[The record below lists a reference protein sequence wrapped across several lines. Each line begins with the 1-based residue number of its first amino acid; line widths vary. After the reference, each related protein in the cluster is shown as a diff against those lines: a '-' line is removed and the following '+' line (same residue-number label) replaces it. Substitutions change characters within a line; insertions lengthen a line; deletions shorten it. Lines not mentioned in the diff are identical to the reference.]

1 MTLNQFSQ
9 EIYNR
14 YGIIKRARNCF
25 LYTQKNIRLTDCFQE
40 NGRAI
45 LGWEGGSAFTQFKN
59 VLSRG
64 QVGSFITE
72 DAPRIN
78 KAVSS
83 LLASDRKVYFFSTKI
98 EALKAGLFLSNENTS
113 FYKPWT
119 RIDWSK
125 IDSVIIQPPLPWT
138 NTIFLLAIKSELI
151 QETEK
156 NIFQNQINIP
166 FALNVAITRAIYNLI
181 AELQTR
187 EEKNWFIYDTILTK
201 YFERE
206 GPYLKPKIDEKK
218 YDDFVLHCLDLGIV
232 INPNYNEDSIIPF
245 GADKGVFTCLKNSP
259 FLY

>member
-72 DAPRIN
+72 DTPRIN
-78 KAVSS
+78 KAISS

-119 RIDWSK
+119 GIDWSK
-125 IDSVIIQPPLPWT
+125 TDSVIIQPPLPWT
-138 NTIFLLAIKSELI
+138 NTIFLLAVKSELI
-151 QETEK
+151 QETD
-156 NIFQNQINIP
+156 IFQNQINIP
-166 FALNVAITRAIYNLI
+166 FALNAAITRAIYNLI

-187 EEKNWFIYDTILTK
+187 EEKSWFIYDTILTK
-201 YFERE
+201 YFERK
-206 GPYLKPKIDEKK
+206 GPYLKPKMDEKK

>member
-72 DAPRIN
+72 DTPRIN

-119 RIDWSK
+119 GIDWSK

-151 QETEK
+151 QETET

-201 YFERE
+201 YFERK
-206 GPYLKPKIDEKK
+206 GPYLKPKMDEKK

>member
-45 LGWEGGSAFTQFKN
+45 LGWEGSSAFTQFKN

-72 DAPRIN
+72 DTPRIN
-78 KAVSS
+78 KAISS

-119 RIDWSK
+119 GIDWSK

-138 NTIFLLAIKSELI
+138 NTIFLLAVKSELI
-151 QETEK
+151 QETD
-156 NIFQNQINIP
+156 IFQNQINIP
-166 FALNVAITRAIYNLI
+166 FALNAAITRAIYNLI

-201 YFERE
+201 YFERK
-206 GPYLKPKIDEKK
+206 GPYLKPKMDEKR

>member
-1 MTLNQFSQ
+1 MTLTQFSQ

-45 LGWEGGSAFTQFKN
+45 LGWEGGSAFTQLKN

-72 DAPRIN
+72 DHPRIN

-83 LLASDRKVYFFSTKI
+83 LLASDRKVYFFSTKL
-98 EALKAGLFLSNENTS
+98 EALKAGLLLSNQNTS
-113 FYKPWT
+113 LYKPWAG
-119 RIDWSK
+119 IDWSK

-138 NTIFLLAIKSELI
+138 NTIFLLGVKSELM
-151 QETEK
+151 QKTET
-156 NIFQNQINIP
+156 NIFPNQINIP

-181 AELQTR
+181 AALQTR

-201 YFERE
+201 YFERK
-206 GPYLKPKIDEKK
+206 GPYLKPKMNEKK
-218 YDDFVLHCLDLGIV
+218 YDDFVLHCLDLGIM